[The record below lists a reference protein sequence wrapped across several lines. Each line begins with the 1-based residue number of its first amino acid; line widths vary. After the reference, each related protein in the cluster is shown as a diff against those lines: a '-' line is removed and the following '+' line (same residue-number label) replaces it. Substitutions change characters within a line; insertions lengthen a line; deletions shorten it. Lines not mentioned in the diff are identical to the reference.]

1 MYFIIDGAPVAKGRP
16 RFGNGRT
23 YTPQK
28 TRDAEEHIAESARYS
43 LDCPKK
49 PLICP
54 LEAVITFYMPIPPSW
69 SEKKRRAHLGEPHT
83 QRPDASNLVKT
94 VEDALNGIIYED
106 DAQVWHITA
115 KKVWSNTGKTEV
127 QFFT

>member
-1 MYFIIDGAPVAKGRP
+1 MYFIIEGEPVAKGRP

-28 TRDAEEHIAESARYS
+28 TRDAEENIREQVKYS
-43 LDCPKK
+43 LDCPAT
-49 PLICP
+49 PLKCP
-54 LEAVITFYMPIPPSW
+54 LEAHFVFYMPIPPSW

-83 QRPDASNLVKT
+83 QKPDVDNATKLVL
-94 VEDALNGIIYED
+94 DSLNGIIYED
-106 DAQVWHITA
+106 DGQVWQITA

-127 QFFT
+127 QFYT